1 MTGSR
6 RAASIRSGW
15 RQAVTGGPLPGGPD
29 RPYRAAEST
38 LRGEPYGREASI
50 TKLHSPEA
58 AMDDASHL
66 GVG

>member
-1 MTGSR
+1 VTGSR

-29 RPYRAAEST
+29 RPYRAAESMQ
-38 LRGEPYGREASI
+38 RGEPYGREASI
-50 TKLHSPEA
+50 AELHSSEA
-58 AMDDASHL
+58 AMDDASQL

>member
-1 MTGSR
+1 MTGSW
-6 RAASIRSGW
+6 RATSIRSGW

-29 RPYRAAEST
+29 RPYRAAESM

-50 TKLHSPEA
+50 TKLHSSEA
-58 AMDDASHL
+58 AMGDASHL